1 MSHLLMD
8 IKTAMIFANRFFK
21 DFLNSKKKQ
30 PQENVV
36 MFWVFFFRM
45 KWIATTISRKISQ
58 MYKEKHL
65 FFNRIIRSTT
75 KKVSYSLGEL

>member
-1 MSHLLMD
+1 MSHLLVD

-21 DFLNSKKKQ
+21 DFLNSKKKTATRKCCD
-30 PQENVV
+30 VLG
-36 MFWVFFFRM
+36 FFFRM

-75 KKVSYSLGEL
+75 KKVSYNLGEL